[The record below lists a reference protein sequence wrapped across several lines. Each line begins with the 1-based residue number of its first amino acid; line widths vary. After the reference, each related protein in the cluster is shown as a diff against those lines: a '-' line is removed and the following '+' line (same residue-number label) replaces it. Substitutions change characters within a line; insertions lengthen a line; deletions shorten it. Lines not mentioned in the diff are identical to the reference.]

1 MLAHINHVHMEHV
14 LRNIHH
20 MSATVLKRLS
30 MELIVAKVIIHSF
43 QRVPFFASIDIKIP
57 PLVLFIG
64 KNFTCEKYC
73 SVRV

>member
-30 MELIVAKVIIHSF
+30 MELIAAKVILHSF
-43 QRVPFFASIDIKIP
+43 H
-57 PLVLFIG
+57 LFD
-64 KNFTCEKYC
+64 
-73 SVRV
+73 SDRRAMQ